1 MKHTFFFFS
10 LVLVLFTAACNPI
23 SAKSPQDLTPINV
36 CYTASTGTQSV
47 VWYAYENQLF
57 QKYGLKVNLINITS
71 GTKAVTALLA
81 GSVDICQVAGSAV
94 VNAVAA
100 GQDAVMIA
108 GLYNIYPA
116 SLMVTA
122 NITSPQD
129 LKGKSL
135 AISEPG
141 SSTDVGTRMV
151 LSKLGLVPDKDV
163 ALIALGDESVRIAA
177 MEAGQVAG
185 SLLTSPDTL
194 LGRDKGFVELVNLAS
209 LNIPYQH
216 TGLASTRKYLQAHP
230 AEATNFMKAI
240 LEAIA
245 RMKNDPGGTKAV
257 LAKYLLLD
265 TSKDAAALDDA
276 YNTLILNDL
285 ADIPFPT
292 LPGIQTIIDNLK
304 SSNPSA
310 GQISPDQVVDVSI
323 LTSLQQSGFIAQLGK

>member
-1 MKHTFFFFS
+1 MKHTSHLLS
-10 LVLVLFTAACNPI
+10 LVLIILASACNSI
-23 SAKSPQDLTPINV
+23 SANPAQVLATINV
-36 CYTASTGTQSV
+36 CYTALTGTQSV

-122 NITSPQD
+122 DITSPQD

-151 LSKLGLVPDKDV
+151 LSRLGLVPDKDV

-194 LGRDKGFVELVNLAS
+194 LGREHGFVELVNLAS

-216 TGLASTRKYLQAHP
+216 TGLATTRKYLQVHAN
-230 AEATNFMKAI
+230 EATNFMKAI
-240 LEAIA
+240 LDAIT
-245 RMKNDPGGTKAV
+245 RMKTDPGGTKTV
-257 LAKYLLLD
+257 IAKYLLLD
-265 TSKDAAALDDA
+265 TTQDAAALEDA

-285 ADIPFPT
+285 ANIPFPT
-292 LPGIQTIIDNLK
+292 LPGIQTIIENLK

-310 GQISPDQVVDVSI
+310 SQISPDQVVDVSI
-323 LTSLQQSGFIAQLGK
+323 LTSLQQSGFIAHLGK